1 MDPSDSQVDP
11 THAGDQSTGS
21 CAVPD
26 KPRSTVGELLS
37 AEILPEG
44 DLRLL
49 EEGTQSV
56 PPDVVGTVQQM
67 AKLYRCDFL

>member
-1 MDPSDSQVDP
+1 M
-11 THAGDQSTGS
+11 
-21 CAVPD
+21 PD